1 MPGATGWP
9 AGAIGRIRQMS
20 DPKRL
25 YVLRHAKSSWEE
37 HDAADHERSLSERGR
52 RAVRVVA
59 TYMEAE
65 GIEPELVL
73 CSTARRTRETLEGL
87 RLTGTVLVE
96 HRLYGASADDLLE
109 RLRSLPTE
117 LGSVML
123 IGHNPALQMLV
134 MRLAGGERS
143 GRGEGVEGL
152 EEIRRKLPTGA
163 LVTLETTDEWAE
175 LDVGSAELVDYVR
188 PKGLQFP

>member
-1 MPGATGWP
+1 VVGT
-9 AGAIGRIRQMS
+9 IRGVS

-25 YVLRHAKSSWEE
+25 YVLRHAKSSWDD
-37 HDAADHERSLSERGR
+37 HAAADHERPLSERGR
-52 RAVRVVA
+52 RAVRA
-59 TYMEAE
+59 MAAYMEAK

-73 CSTARRTRETLEGL
+73 CSSARRTRETLEGL
-87 RLTGTVLVE
+87 GLLSSTVIVE
-96 HRLYGASADDLLE
+96 HRLYGASSDDLIE
-109 RLRSLPTE
+109 RLRSLPGE

-123 IGHNPALQMLV
+123 VGHNPAMQDLV
-134 MRLAGGERS
+134 LRLAAGEHR
-143 GRGEGVEGL
+143 GRGESAERL

>member
-1 MPGATGWP
+1 MTARH
-9 AGAIGRIRQMS
+9 AGAVGRIRDVS

-25 YVLRHAKSSWEE
+25 YVLRHAKSSWDD
-37 HDAADHERSLSERGR
+37 HAAADHERPLSERGR
-52 RAVRVVA
+52 RAVRLIA
-59 TYMEAE
+59 AYIQAE

-87 RLTGTVLVE
+87 GLSSTVLVE
-96 HRLYGASADDLLE
+96 HRLYAASSDDLLE
-109 RLRSLPTE
+109 RLRSLPAE

-123 IGHNPALQMLV
+123 VGHNPALQMLV
-134 MRLAGGERS
+134 LRLAAGERG
-143 GRGEGVEGL
+143 GREQGAEGL

-163 LVTLETTDEWAE
+163 LVTLETTDAWAQ